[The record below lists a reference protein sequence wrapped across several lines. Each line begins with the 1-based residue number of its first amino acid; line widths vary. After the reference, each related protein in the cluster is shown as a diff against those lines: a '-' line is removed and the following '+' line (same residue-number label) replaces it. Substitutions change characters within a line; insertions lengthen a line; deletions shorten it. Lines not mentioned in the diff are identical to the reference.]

1 MGRQSDFTGNVGED
15 LRIAEVSPLDKVR
28 SIQRAMDRFTT
39 WLAVRP
45 LRQFLSQSAV
55 VRMRSP
61 FVGQPFGIHQAFH
74 ACVHNVQV
82 ETAPCKQILQNKSFL
97 RRVRMQ
103 WEINPLHID
112 FKIPFQLFNTPG
124 TEIAPRSDKICK
136 DLQCDRFAH

>member
-1 MGRQSDFTGNVGED
+1 
-15 LRIAEVSPLDKVR
+15 
-28 SIQRAMDRFTT
+28 MDRLGP

-55 VRMRSP
+55 VRMRAS

-74 ACVHNVQV
+74 ARVHNIKV
-82 ETAPCKQILQNKSFL
+82 ETAPCEQILQKKPFL

-112 FKIPFQLFNTPG
+112 FKISFQLFNTPG
-124 TEIAPRSDKICK
+124 TEIAPWSDKICK